1 VDSLRY
7 LLLSPVVID
16 PWRCQLVDT
25 FGTREK
31 NAPVEMLTLAC
42 RSTPFQHEP
51 VTRTGLVD
59 GHGQANLRQRR
70 QTQTPG
76 H

>member
-31 NAPVEMLTLAC
+31 KPPVEMLTLAC

-51 VTRTGLVD
+51 RARTGLVD